1 MNILVAVDLSDATD
15 KVVEAARGV
24 ADLTGVSIYV
34 LHVVETDPDYVADNN
49 DAELAQARA
58 ANDFPIEHSHVKSIV
73 DRLRDD
79 GFDASIC
86 LRRGP
91 AVKSTLE
98 VADRLEAGLI
108 VVGSH
113 GRSAVF
119 SALVGS
125 FSTGIIRKSEIPVL
139 VVPVRES

>member
-24 ADLTGVSIYV
+24 ADLTGVSIHV
-34 LHVVETDPDYVADNN
+34 LHVVEAGPDSIADND
-49 DAELAQARA
+49 DAEQAQARVA
-58 ANDFPIEHSHVKSIV
+58 RDFPLEFSRVKSIV
-73 DRLRDD
+73 DTLQDD

-86 LRRGP
+86 LLRGP
-91 AVKSTLE
+91 AVSSALKAAE
-98 VADRLEAGLI
+98 RLQAGLI

-119 SALVGS
+119 SVLVGS
-125 FSTGIIRKSEIPVL
+125 FSTGVIRKSEVPVL
-139 VVPVRES
+139 VVPIRER